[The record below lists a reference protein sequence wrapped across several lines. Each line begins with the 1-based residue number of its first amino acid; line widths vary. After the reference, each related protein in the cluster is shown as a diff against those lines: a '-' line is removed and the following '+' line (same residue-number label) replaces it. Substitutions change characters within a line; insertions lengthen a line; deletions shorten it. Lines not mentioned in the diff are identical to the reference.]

1 MKCPTIEIVILAA
14 AAKHFVNK
22 KGKKTQED
30 LWLSKCAMSA
40 AVMLWIKTRRKAKH
54 G

>member
-1 MKCPTIEIVILAA
+1 MKCPAIEIVILSA
-14 AAKHFVNK
+14 AAKHFADK
-22 KGKKTQED
+22 KGKNKQEN